1 MELKCSASQN
11 ITKFNMI
18 RGSKTFYFCDD

>member
-11 ITKFNMI
+11 ITKFSII
-18 RGSKTFYFCDD
+18 RN